1 MDWNQHGSFH
11 LQWRGDVLVVRYEGV
26 WNEVAARHL
35 HRDAALLWA
44 RHPAR
49 WAMVGLFE
57 AWEGATPE
65 TLKVW
70 LDFFLDAVAHGLGAY
85 AVAMPTALHASMAEG
100 LRRETSKRVDR
111 KDCADLADALQW
123 LSELGYAS

>member
-1 MDWNQHGSFH
+1 MDWNQHGNFH
-11 LQWRGDVLVVRYEGV
+11 LQWQGDVLVVRYEGV

-35 HRDAALLWA
+35 HRDASVLWA
-44 RHPAR
+44 RHPGR

-65 TLKVW
+65 AMTEW
-70 LDFFLDAVAHGLGAY
+70 LGFFLDAVAHGLRAY
-85 AVAMPTALHASMAEG
+85 AVAMPTSLHATMAEG

-111 KDCADLADALQW
+111 KDCHDLPDALQW
-123 LSELGYAS
+123 LASLGYAA